1 VGVRAPPRGRAW
13 AGLEKPQGAHSVR
26 VPPARLT
33 AERLLPPRR
42 RLVLG
47 ADPWRTADPA
57 LRPAPLRASCSAK
70 SAGEQSDYLFWYV
83 FIHAVV
89 IISNKV
95 IKQVLANWITV

>member
-1 VGVRAPPRGRAW
+1 MGVRAPPRGRAW

-33 AERLLPPRR
+33 AERLLPPRK
-42 RLVLG
+42 LVLG

-57 LRPAPLRASCSAK
+57 LRPAKLRASCSAK
-70 SAGEQSDYLFWYV
+70 SAGEQSDYLFLYV

-95 IKQVLANWITV
+95 IKQVANWITV